1 MKSKHTIF
9 FISLFCIVAL
19 TTALTFVLRH
29 IVPQVITPFW
39 PLLILF
45 FAVIN
50 IAIYFMTIKVKS
62 ENNINKTTYFHIL
75 VTIMKLIVYL
85 AIIAI
90 YEIIFSEDAKAFIIS
105 FLLYYLCFTF
115 FETFVKIKINN

>member
-1 MKSKHTIF
+1 MKYRHTTF
-9 FISLFCIVAL
+9 FISLFCITAL
-19 TTALTFVLRH
+19 TTMLTFVLKH
-29 IVPQVITPFW
+29 IIPQVIISFW

-45 FAVIN
+45 FAIVN

-62 ENNINKTTYFHIL
+62 KNDINKTTHFHML
-75 VTIMKLIVYL
+75 VTIMKLVVYL
-85 AIIAI
+85 AIVATYAI
-90 YEIIFSEDAKAFIIS
+90 MFSENAKAFIIS